1 MVEPNFSSG
10 RAAERPDAA
19 VGSAPLAEPAA
30 GAAIDPSKEP
40 EGRKETK
47 HLSRSR
53 LIWRRYWRSAGG
65 KIGLV
70 GLAVILLLA
79 LIGPSLALWD
89 YWVVDD
95 NAFLS
100 TPSGNHWFGTN
111 QGGFDVFAMTVE
123 GLRKSL
129 VIGFAVA
136 AIVEILAALI
146 GASAAYFGK
155 KVGMVLQWITD
166 LLLVVPSFLIIAIIS
181 QHTAG
186 SKSSTWLLIILLA
199 AFSWMISARV
209 IRAMTLSLVNL
220 DYVTAAKFMSVPSL
234 VVIVKHVI
242 PNVASYL
249 IIDFTLGVVGAIMSE
264 TTLSF
269 FGFGVQKPETSLG
282 TLLGDGMGSAT
293 TSPWIFLFPAGVL
306 VVLLLCVNFVGDA
319 LRDAIDPSSKSGG
332 AA

>member
-1 MVEPNFSSG
+1 MTEPNFSG
-10 RAAERPDAA
+10 P
-19 VGSAPLAEPAA
+19 
-30 GAAIDPSKEP
+30 GATNLP
-40 EGRKETK
+40 EGATGTAPSTGPELDPPEAPEAPASGKR
-47 HLSRSR
+47 LSRRR
-53 LIWRRYWRSAGG
+53 LIWRRFWRSAGG
-65 KIGLV
+65 RVGLIGLALV
-70 GLAVILLLA
+70 LLLA
-79 LIGPSLALWD
+79 IVGPSLARWD

-100 TPSGNHWFGTN
+100 PPSADHWFGTN
-111 QGGFDVFAMTVE
+111 QGGFDIFAMTIE

-129 VIGFAVA
+129 LIGFAVA
-136 AIVEILAALI
+136 AIVEILAAMI

-155 KVGMVLQWITD
+155 RVGAILQWVTD
-166 LLLVVPSFLIIAIIS
+166 LLLVIPSFLIIAIIS

-186 SKSSTWLLIILLA
+186 SRNSTWMLIILLS

-220 DYVTAAKFMSVPSL
+220 DYVTAARFMSVPSF
-234 VVIVKHVI
+234 VVIVRHVL

-249 IIDFTLGVVGAIMSE
+249 IIDFTIGVVSAILGE

-282 TLLGDGMGSAT
+282 TLLGDGMASAT
-293 TSPWIFLFPAGVL
+293 TSPWVFLYPAGVL
-306 VVLLLCVNFVGDA
+306 VILLLCVNFMGDA

>member
-1 MVEPNFSSG
+1 MTEPNFS
-10 RAAERPDAA
+10 
-19 VGSAPLAEPAA
+19 AA
-30 GAAIDPSKEP
+30 GATNRP
-40 EGRKETK
+40 EGSTSTAPATGPQLDPDLDPAEAEAPASGKR
-47 HLSRSR
+47 LSRNR
-53 LIWRRYWRSAGG
+53 LIWRRFWRSTGG
-65 KIGLV
+65 KIGV
-70 GLAVILLLA
+70 IGLALVLLLA
-79 LIGPSLALWD
+79 IVGPSLARWD

-100 TPSGNHWFGTN
+100 PPSADHWFGTN
-111 QGGFDVFAMTVE
+111 QGGFDIFAMTVE
-123 GLRKSL
+123 GLRKSM
-129 VIGFAVA
+129 VIGFMVA

-155 KVGMVLQWITD
+155 RVGAILQWITD
-166 LLLVVPSFLIIAIIS
+166 LLLVIPSFLIIAIIS

-186 SKSSTWLLIILLA
+186 SRNSTWMLIILLS

-209 IRAMTLSLVNL
+209 IRAMTLSLVSL
-220 DYVTAAKFMSVPSL
+220 DYVTAAKFMSVPSF

-249 IIDFTLGVVGAIMSE
+249 IIDFTLGVVSAILGE

-293 TSPWIFLFPAGVL
+293 TSPWVFLFPAGVL
-306 VVLLLCVNFVGDA
+306 VILLLCVNFMGDA

>member
-10 RAAERPDAA
+10 RAADRPEGA
-19 VGSAPLAEPAA
+19 VDSAPLTEPVL
-30 GAAIDPSKEP
+30 DPGQEP
-40 EGRKETK
+40 QGRKGAK
-47 HLSRSR
+47 HLSRGR
-53 LIWRRYWRSAGG
+53 LIWRRFWRAPGG
-65 KIGLV
+65 KIGLI
-70 GLAVILLLA
+70 GLSLVLA
-79 LIGPSLALWD
+79 LALFGTFFERWD
-89 YWVVDD
+89 YWVVDYD
-95 NAFLS
+95 AFLS
-100 TPSGNHWFGTN
+100 APSASHWFGTN
-111 QGGFDVFAMTVE
+111 QGGFDIFAMTIE

-129 VIGFAVA
+129 IIGFAVA
-136 AIVEILAALI
+136 AIVEILAAMI

-155 KVGMVLQWITD
+155 RVGAILQWITD
-166 LLLVVPSFLIIAIIS
+166 LLLVIPSFLIIAIIS

-186 SKSSTWLLIILLA
+186 SKNSTWLLIVLLS

-209 IRAMTLSLVNL
+209 VRAMTLSLVNL
-220 DYVTAAKFMSVPSL
+220 DYVTAAKFMSVPSF

-249 IIDFTLGVVGAIMSE
+249 IIDFTLGVVSAVFSE

-282 TLLGDGMGSAT
+282 TLLGDGMASAT
-293 TSPWIFLFPAGVL
+293 TSPWIFLFPAGIL
-306 VVLLLCVNFVGDA
+306 VVLLLCVNFMGDA